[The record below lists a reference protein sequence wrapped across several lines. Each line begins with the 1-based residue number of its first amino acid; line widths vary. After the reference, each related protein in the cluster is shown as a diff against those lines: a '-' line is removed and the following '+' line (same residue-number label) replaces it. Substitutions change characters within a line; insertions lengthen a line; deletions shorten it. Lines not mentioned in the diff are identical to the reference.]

1 MNFLRISQRIFDQKL
16 GNFINVCELNKN
28 LETVVLN
35 IIPTKWWTM
44 IFKVSQFI
52 SLTLENC
59 KKLRSDSFTE
69 MFKSACLMSLKRATL
84 YERNLIK
91 ISINFVVSWVQFLVI
106 DLKIL
111 P

>member
-1 MNFLRISQRIFDQKL
+1 M
-16 GNFINVCELNKN
+16 NKN

-44 IFKVSQFI
+44 IFKVSLFI
-52 SLTLENC
+52 FLTRENR

-84 YERNLIK
+84 YEQNLIK